1 MRSRVFVIL
10 LLGAGIAAAQE
21 LPDAPISK
29 ATWTTFAGLGAE
41 IVADSVT
48 TRILYQRRYD
58 ELNPLVKPFVH
69 AGVPGQAGGSLLG
82 AAAVGGVWLM
92 LRRTH
97 HDRAAAWFLRS
108 VAAGE
113 GGNVARQFMILRTSR
128 NGNDP
133 SGSGP
138 SQPEP
143 MRRHRTHALALN
155 VRGADVL

>member
-1 MRSRVFVIL
+1 MGSRVLVML
-10 LLGAGIAAAQE
+10 LLGAGVAGAQG

-29 ATWTTFAGLGAE
+29 ATWTTFAGIGAE

-82 AAAVGGVWLM
+82 AAATGGVWFI
-92 LRRTH
+92 LRRAH
-97 HDRAAAWFLRS
+97 HDRAAEWFLRS
-108 VAAGE
+108 IAAGE
-113 GGNVARQFMILRTSR
+113 GGNIARQFVILRTSL
-128 NGNDP
+128 NDSHG

-138 SQPEP
+138 DPSGLIRP
-143 MRRHRTHALALN
+143 HRG
-155 VRGADVL
+155 RGGR